1 MDFFHALREING
13 EKCKDYFW
21 GGIMNI
27 HNNIFIH
34 DAQK

>member
-21 GGIMNI
+21 GFFGV
-27 HNNIFIH
+27 
-34 DAQK
+34 AS